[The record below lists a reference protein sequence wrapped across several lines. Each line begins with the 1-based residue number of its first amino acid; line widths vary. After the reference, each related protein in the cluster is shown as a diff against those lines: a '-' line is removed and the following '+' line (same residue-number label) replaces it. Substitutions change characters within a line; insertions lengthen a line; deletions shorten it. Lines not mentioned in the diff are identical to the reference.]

1 MTSLFS
7 APSGNPRVRRNTDG
21 ETDLEMHRS
30 APPEPLLRVIA
41 TCLGADTVLA
51 LVGEMDTTNTDTVRE
66 AVGHCLARKPD
77 TLLLDLSGLTF
88 CGAGGIHT
96 LHWALRRAEADKVEF
111 RLVAPAPWL
120 RRVLTAIQ
128 AHELLAATAHPP
140 WGTSAHAQP
149 TIGRAGGR
157 S

>member
-88 CGAGGIHT
+88 CGASGIHT

-140 WGTSAHAQP
+140 WGMSAHAQP
-149 TIGRAGGR
+149 TIGPAGGR